1 MAQASRVAIRRAA
14 SNPLPLPLT
23 PPPIE
28 QVWWWPVP
36 TCPAPSSSP
45 SPVSSDGWRSGSGLC
60 GPGSIVSRF
69 GSARCDIG
77 RQPPLLSRCG
87 RFRVSARKFSCFE
100 PPAPSCTGMAHST
113 SAARIPA
120 ASAHSTSARRT
131 ATRRGRVH
139 DLMELLCGAMFLFYM
154 CVCRPEGRGL
164 AVVMAAACFPFAG
177 FDGRTSRSGGA
188 AVVPSETRQRQC
200 ILYSCVR
207 GSCSLAA
214 GSQRPGYMSASAL
227 TRCLLLWRAEC

>member
-1 MAQASRVAIRRAA
+1 MAQASRVAIHRAA

-45 SPVSSDGWRSGSGLC
+45 SPVISDGWQSGSGLS

-69 GSARCDIG
+69 GSTRCDIG

-87 RFRVSARKFSCFE
+87 RFLVSAPKFSCFE

-120 ASAHSTSARRT
+120 ASAHSTSARSRPRCDG
-131 ATRRGRVH
+131 AALWCDVLILHVRVQARGAR
-139 DLMELLCGAMFLFYM
+139 F
-154 CVCRPEGRGL
+154 GRGH
-164 AVVMAAACFPFAG
+164 G
-177 FDGRTSRSGGA
+177 SGVLPLGW
-188 AVVPSETRQRQC
+188 
-200 ILYSCVR
+200 I
-207 GSCSLAA
+207 
-214 GSQRPGYMSASAL
+214 
-227 TRCLLLWRAEC
+227 

>member
-1 MAQASRVAIRRAA
+1 LAQASRV
-14 SNPLPLPLT
+14 
-23 PPPIE
+23 E

-45 SPVSSDGWRSGSGLC
+45 SPVSSDGWRSGSGLS

-77 RQPPLLSRCG
+77 RQPLLSRCG
-87 RFRVSARKFSCFE
+87 RFRVSAPKFSCFE

-120 ASAHSTSARRT
+120 ASALRP
-131 ATRRGRVH
+131 GVH

-164 AVVMAAACFPFAG
+164 AVVMAAACFPLAG